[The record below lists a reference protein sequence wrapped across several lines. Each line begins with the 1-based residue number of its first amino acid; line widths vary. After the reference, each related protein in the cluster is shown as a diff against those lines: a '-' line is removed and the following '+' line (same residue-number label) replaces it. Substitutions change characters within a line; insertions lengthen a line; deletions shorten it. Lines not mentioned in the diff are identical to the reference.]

1 MDDEDLMALL
11 TLFSIL
17 IQIIQMILNHKDR
30 RKKKTVSK
38 KRQHSKSKKR

>member
-38 KRQHSKSKKR
+38 KRRSKSKKR

>member
-1 MDDEDLMALL
+1 MDDENIMALL

-38 KRQHSKSKKR
+38 KSKRSNSKKR